1 MDKAEFK
8 QRYFEF
14 LEKEKLKPEEALV
27 GSGGTLLMYG
37 LRKETQDIDMDLDR
51 KKFLE
56 FKKRGYK
63 THIFNDTVLVIEY
76 DSFIDIHEREVT
88 DYVLVEG
95 VGSWSLQS
103 VLDLKMKLNRE
114 KDQADIKNIKE
125 YMKRHKDI
133 KPIKLPST
141 LKHW

>member
-14 LEKEKLKPEEALV
+14 LKKENLRPEEALV

-76 DSFIDIHEREVT
+76 DAFIDIHEREVT

-114 KDQADIKNIKE
+114 KDQADINNIKD
-125 YMKRHKDI
+125 YMKKHKDI
-133 KPIKLPST
+133 KPVKLPST